1 MRTYNIRY
9 KEQPCMLLTGTQ
21 GAKEKVIGIGKCYGN
36 IKAFTMLLGIL
47 AYQGNF
53 QILNPCIYEI
63 QWCTVCSLSH

>member
-36 IKAFTMLLGIL
+36 IIKGFYNAIGHIGISREFSNL
-47 AYQGNF
+47 EPMH
-53 QILNPCIYEI
+53 I
-63 QWCTVCSLSH
+63 